1 MTKIIC
7 DTRQKRGKHENI
19 DRWFDLHGVEYEYR
33 KLDTGDYATDDLSSN
48 ILVDTKKGIEELAG
62 DIGRDHA
69 RFVRELDRAAEAG
82 YRLVVL
88 VETARPISEIDDVAG
103 YVAKPCRM
111 CEKRRWGNCSPV
123 ATMRCTRYRSKPMQ
137 GGTIV
142 RMLHTLEAKHA
153 VRFEFVHPSSAARR
167 ICELLGVECR

>member
-1 MTKIIC
+1 MTVYC
-7 DTRQKRGKHENI
+7 DTRQQKGKHTNI
-19 DRWFDLHGVEYEYR
+19 DGWFDRHGVEYAYQ
-33 KLDTGDYATDDLSSN
+33 KLDFGDYMTDGSN
-48 ILVDTKKGIEELAG
+48 VSVDTKKGIEELAG

-88 VETARPISEIDDVAG
+88 VETARPICEIDDVAG

-111 CEKRRWGNCSPV
+111 CEKRRWGGCSPV
-123 ATMRCTRYRSKPMQ
+123 STMRCTRYRSKPMQ

-142 RMLHTLEAKHA
+142 RMLHTLESKHQ
-153 VRFEFVHPSSAARR
+153 VRFEFIHPSSAARR
-167 ICELLGVECR
+167 ICDLLGVDYK

>member
-1 MTKIIC
+1 MTVYC
-7 DTRQKRGKHENI
+7 DTRQQKGKHTNI
-19 DRWFDLHGVEYEYR
+19 DGWFDRHGVEYAYQ
-33 KLDTGDYATDDLSSN
+33 KLDFGDYMTDGSN
-48 ILVDTKKGIEELAG
+48 VSVDTKKGIEELAG

-88 VETARPISEIDDVAG
+88 VETARPICEIDDVAG

-111 CEKRRWGNCSPV
+111 CEKRRWGDCSPV
-123 ATMRCTRYRSKPMQ
+123 SAMRCTKYRSKPMQ